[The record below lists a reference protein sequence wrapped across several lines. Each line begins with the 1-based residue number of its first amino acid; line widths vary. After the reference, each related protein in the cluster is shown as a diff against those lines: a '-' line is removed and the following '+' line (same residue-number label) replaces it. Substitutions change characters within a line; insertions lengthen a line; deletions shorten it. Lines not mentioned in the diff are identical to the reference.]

1 MHKTKNYTTL
11 LLIILLVILTAGV
24 VYLGIRISSMTD
36 TFDERLSSMAEGLN
50 DNSDNLDQL
59 KAFFLELAADT
70 NEIRS
75 TLLLPERRYHF
86 SSDADEGEGENGTEF
101 FRGVDTII
109 QKNTRD
115 EALLFADD
123 FFSSREFRDITAELS
138 LEITEESGVS
148 VRLVKNGNLYFTVEV
163 REPHSI
169 TLESYTGDTLNISG
183 YSDELEY
190 FLESQ
195 SDLVAQH
202 YAGHEIM
209 KDRISSALRDPDIT
223 AVLKDNQLVAV
234 FPEELDEM
242 TAGTIETKDGR
253 VVVRYGIDG
262 KTNDISVAGAVVEDV
277 AAFKEML
284 IKVIGSADTRTE
296 EEIRIDRAISRVTVL
311 SEDEGFQAFLQ
322 SKGLTLSETPR
333 EDNDY
338 IYFDLIDED
347 GERIGSFAVQKMI
360 GEVYLMDKDDV
371 PISSLKREAHELT
384 DEKKN

>member
-1 MHKTKNYTTL
+1 M
-11 LLIILLVILTAGV
+11 LIILLVILTAGV

-36 TFDERLSSMAEGLN
+36 TFDKRLSSMAEGLN

-75 TLLLPERRYHF
+75 TLLLPERWYRF
-86 SSDADEGEGENGTEF
+86 SSEADEVEGENSTEF

-115 EALLFADD
+115 EALIFAEG
-123 FFSSREFRDITAELS
+123 FFGSREFKTLTEKLS
-138 LEITEESGVS
+138 LEITKESGVS
-148 VRLVKNGNLYFTVEV
+148 VRLVKNGNLYFTAEV
-163 REPHSI
+163 QEPQRI
-169 TLESYTGDTLNISG
+169 ILESYTGDTLNISE
-183 YSDELEY
+183 YSEELED

-195 SDLVAQH
+195 SDPVAQH
-202 YAGHEIM
+202 YARHELLTE
-209 KDRISSALRDPDIT
+209 RIASALRDPDIT
-223 AVLKDNQLVAV
+223 AVLKENELIAV

-242 TAGTIETKDGR
+242 TAGSIETKDGR
-253 VVVRYGIDG
+253 VVVRYGIAG
-262 KTNDISVAGAVVEDV
+262 KTNHISVAGTVVEDV
-277 AAFKEML
+277 AAFKDML

-296 EEIRIDRAISRVTVL
+296 EEIRIDRAISRITVL
-311 SEDEGFQAFLQ
+311 AEDEGFRAYLQ

-338 IYFDLIDED
+338 IYFDLIGEG

-371 PISSLKREAHELT
+371 PISSLKREALSER